1 LILESNGEGQIM
13 VLAHNRSLLKY
24 LYEAIEYQG
33 FATRGYYIGGMKE
46 RDLRETEDQQIVLAT
61 YAMAA
66 EALDIKT
73 LSILVMVTP
82 KVDIEQ
88 SVGRILRERHS
99 NPIVVDIIDRHE
111 TFQNQWRKRKTF
123 YRKCNYRIL
132 KTTSTKYNGFD
143 PSELS
148 GWKTEFE
155 PRVEELSKDCF
166 GNDSS
171 NQIHKKMEESE
182 EVKCVLKKPAGF

>member
-1 LILESNGEGQIM
+1 M

-24 LYEAIEYQG
+24 LYDAIGYQG
-33 FATRGYYIGGMKE
+33 FATRGYYVGGMKE
-46 RDLRETEDQQIVLAT
+46 SALKDTEDQQIVLAT

-99 NPIVVDIIDRHE
+99 NPIVVDIIDRQD
-111 TFQNQWRKRKTF
+111 TFQNQWRKRKMF
-123 YRKCNYRIL
+123 YRKCNYRIIQ
-132 KTTSTKYNGFD
+132 TDSTKYNGFGL
-143 PSELS
+143 SEIA
-148 GWKTEFE
+148 GWKTIFE
-155 PRVEELSKDCF
+155 PREVECIGLNKEKCSD
-166 GNDSS
+166 
-171 NQIHKKMEESE
+171 EESE
-182 EVKCVLKKPAGF
+182 KSNIPEIKCLLKIPK